1 MLLFIPA
8 ALLLL
13 AFLSRRS
20 LANISKKR
28 LIATGVLRGIA
39 VSLLMLALAGPAV
52 PMTSDRL
59 NLMFVIDRSL
69 SVDTESDRL
78 IVRYISETQKLLR
91 GDDRIGLLT
100 FDSTVMLRYPLG
112 ANSERDLTTG
122 FSGVTRREGTALA
135 SAIDLAANIMPSD
148 GANRLVVFS
157 DFNETMGSVEASIGR
172 LKELGIEVYT
182 IPIYSDRNEILVKR
196 LDAPEYVSKLETY
209 AVSAIIE
216 SQIETPALIRLY
228 RDGTIIDEEQVVL
241 PPGLSRY
248 DYYDV
253 GLEDG
258 LVSYKVEV
266 MSEGDRL
273 RENNTGESFTLVRK
287 DLSVLFVHSGSVG
300 RDDYVARMLAEA
312 GFSVDRVSHY
322 NLPDSPFD
330 LAEYDVVFI
339 NDVSAYELGLDFMK
353 AIRTYVED
361 LGGGLIVTG
370 GSQSFGMGAYKNTFL
385 EEVLPVTSDVRRQEL
400 SRRIALAIVL
410 DRSGSMGTGLGR
422 SKLDIAKEAAIEAM
436 GLLHPEDEF
445 GLLAFD
451 RNSSWAVPLD
461 RLGDRQP
468 KEELIRA
475 IQASGGTDLP
485 SAALRALEAIKYSQR
500 DVRHV
505 IVLSDG
511 QTMGTIDDIIAKA
524 IEYGVTVSTVAVG
537 RDANT
542 ALLSELAYQTGGAY
556 YFTDDP
562 FDIPSIVLKDTMSVA
577 RSSVVE
583 ESFRPVPVVAS
594 PIIDTIDWTTAPE
607 LDGYI
612 ATTAKPFADFLLG
625 GKYLGDPLLATAR
638 FGSGKSAAFT
648 SDIGGLWS
656 KNWASW
662 DGAAVFWRQ
671 LVRWARTSLTDFPYE
686 VVTNTSGDRLTVV
699 VDAIDERGGFVNGLQ
714 LRSIVLSPDG
724 SRQQS
729 ELAQTA
735 PGRYEA
741 AFTLQQ
747 SGGHILQTQLIER
760 GVPVS
765 GQTSFLSRA
774 YDAEFSESRT
784 NVNLAAVL
792 ADRTGGKIYAD
803 VNDVTRRGV
812 FDTSLLREMWR
823 VPVLL
828 SLLVFLIELGIRYVV
843 LSGSERTRLTPRRG
857 L

>member
-1 MLLFIPA
+1 MLLLIPA
-8 ALLLL
+8 ALILLV
-13 AFLSRRS
+13 FLSRRS

-28 LIATGVLRGIA
+28 LIATMVLRGIT
-39 VSLLMLALAGPAV
+39 VSMLILALAGPAV
-52 PMTSDRL
+52 PETSDRL
-59 NLMFVIDRSL
+59 NLLLLVDRSL
-69 SVDTESDRL
+69 SVDTENDRL
-78 IVRYISETQKLLR
+78 IIRYISETQKLLR
-91 GDDRIGLLT
+91 ADDRIGLIT
-100 FDSTVMLRYPLG
+100 FDSTVMLRHRLEPIAG
-112 ANSERDLTTG
+112 RDLTTA
-122 FSGVTRREGTALA
+122 FSAVSRREGTALA
-135 SAIDLAANIMPSD
+135 SAISLAANIMPSD

-157 DFNETMGSVEASIGR
+157 DFNETIGSAEASIGR
-172 LKELGIEVYT
+172 LNELGIEVHT
-182 IPIYSDRNEILVKR
+182 IPLYSDRNEVLVKR
-196 LDAPEYVSKLETY
+196 LDAPEYASKLETY

-216 SQIETPALIRLY
+216 SQAETSALIRLY
-228 RDGTIIDEEQVVL
+228 RDGVIIDEEEVVL

-253 GLEDG
+253 GLEEG

-266 MSEGDRL
+266 MSDGDRV

-287 DLSVLFVHSGSVG
+287 DLSVLFVHSGSAG
-300 RDDYVARMLAEA
+300 RDDYVARMLSEA

-322 NLPDSPFD
+322 NLPDSPFG
-330 LAEYDVVFI
+330 LAEYDVVI
-339 NDVSAYELGLDFMK
+339 VNDVSAYELGLDFMRS
-353 AIRTYVED
+353 IRIYVED
-361 LGGGLIVTG
+361 LGGGLIVVG

-410 DRSGSMGTGLGR
+410 DRSGSMGTGMGR

-461 RLGDRQP
+461 RLGECQP
-468 KEELIRA
+468 KEDLIRA

-485 SAALRALEAIKYSQR
+485 SAALRALEAIKHSAR
-500 DVRHV
+500 DTKHI

-511 QTMGTIDDIIAKA
+511 QTTGTIGEIISKSTD
-524 IEYGVTVSTVAVG
+524 YGVTVSTVAVG
-537 RDANT
+537 ADANT
-542 ALLSELAYQTGGAY
+542 ALLSELADQTGGAY

-562 FDIPSIVLKDTMSVA
+562 FDIPSIVLKDTMSIA

-583 ESFRPVPVVAS
+583 ESFRPVPVVGS
-594 PIIDTIDWTTAPE
+594 PIIDTVNWTAAPE
-607 LDGYI
+607 LDGYV

-671 LVRWARTSLTDFPYE
+671 LVRWARSSLTDFPYE
-686 VVTNTSGDRLTVV
+686 VVTHTSGDRLTVV
-699 VDAIDERGGFVNGLQ
+699 VDAIDERGGFVNGLR

-724 SRQQS
+724 SHQQA
-729 ELAQTA
+729 ELVQTG
-735 PGRYEA
+735 PGRYETT
-741 AFTLQQ
+741 FTLQQ
-747 SGGHILQTQLIER
+747 SGGHVLQTQLIEF

-765 GQTSFLSRA
+765 GQTSFFSRA
-774 YDAEFSESRT
+774 YDAEFAEPRT
-784 NVNLAAVL
+784 NINLAAVL

-803 VNDVTRRGV
+803 VHDVTRRGV

-828 SLLVFLIELGIRYVV
+828 SLLVFLVELGIRYVV
-843 LSGSERTRLTPRRG
+843 LPGNRRARLKAS
-857 L
+857 

>member
-1 MLLFIPA
+1 MLLLIPA
-8 ALLLL
+8 ALILLVL
-13 AFLSRRS
+13 LSRRS
-20 LANISKKR
+20 LASINKKR
-28 LIATGVLRGIA
+28 LIATGVLRGAAI
-39 VSLLMLALAGPAV
+39 SMLIFALAGPAI

-59 NLMFVIDRSL
+59 NLLFVIDRSL
-69 SVDTESDRL
+69 SVDTENDRL
-78 IVRYISETQKLLR
+78 IIRYIAETQKLLR
-91 GDDRIGLLT
+91 ADDRIGLIT
-100 FDSTVMLRYPLG
+100 FDNTVML
-112 ANSERDLTTG
+112 RDLTTG
-122 FSGVTRREGTALA
+122 FEGVSRREGSALA
-135 SAIDLAANIMPSD
+135 SAMDLAANIMPSD
-148 GANRLVVFS
+148 GAKRLVVFS
-157 DFNETMGSVEASIGR
+157 DFNETIGSAEASIGR
-172 LKELGIEVYT
+172 LNERGIEVYT
-182 IPIYSDRNEILVKR
+182 IPIYSDRNEVIVKQ
-196 LDAPEYVSKLETY
+196 LDAPEYASKLETY
-209 AVSAIIE
+209 AISAIIE
-216 SQIETPALIRLY
+216 SQSETTALIRLY
-228 RDGTIIDEEQVVL
+228 RDGAIMDEEEVVL

-253 GLEDG
+253 GLEEG
-258 LVSYKVEV
+258 LVAYRVEV
-266 MSEGDRL
+266 ISDGDRV

-287 DLSVLFVHSGSVG
+287 DLSILFVSSGSAL
-300 RDDYVARMLAEA
+300 RDDYVARMLSES
-312 GFSVDRVSHY
+312 GFSVDRITHY

-339 NDVSAYELGLDFMK
+339 NDVSAYELGLDFMRSVR
-353 AIRTYVED
+353 IYVED

-400 SRRIALAIVL
+400 SRRIALVIVL

-451 RNSSWAVPLD
+451 RVSSWAVPLD
-461 RLGDRQP
+461 RLGEREA
-468 KEELIRA
+468 KEALIRA
-475 IQASGGTDLP
+475 IQSSGGTDLP
-485 SAALRALEAIKYSQR
+485 SATLRALEVITHSGRETK
-500 DVRHV
+500 HI

-511 QTMGTIDDIIAKA
+511 QTTGTIDEIISKA
-524 IEYGVTVSTVAVG
+524 ADYGVTVSTVAVG
-537 RDANT
+537 ADANT

-562 FDIPSIVLKDTMSVA
+562 FDIPSIVLKDTMSIA

-583 ESFRPVPVVAS
+583 ESFRPIPVVAS
-594 PIIDTIDWTTAPE
+594 PIIDTIDWAAAPE
-607 LDGYI
+607 LDGYV

-656 KNWASW
+656 RNWASW

-671 LVRWARTSLTDFPYE
+671 LVRWVRSSLTDFPYE
-686 VVTNTSGDRLTVV
+686 VVTHVSGDRLTVA
-699 VDAIDERGGFVNGLQ
+699 VDAIDERGGFVNGLR
-714 LRSIVLSPDG
+714 LRAIVLSPDG
-724 SRQQS
+724 SHRQN

-735 PGRYEA
+735 PGRYET

-747 SGGHILQTQLIER
+747 SGGHILQTQLLEF

-765 GQTSFLSRA
+765 GQTSFFSRA
-774 YDAEFSESRT
+774 YDAEFARSRT

-812 FDTSLLREMWR
+812 FDTSLLRETWR
-823 VPVLL
+823 VPVVL
-828 SLLVFLIELGIRYVV
+828 SLLVFLVELGIRYVV
-843 LSGSERTRLTPRRG
+843 LQRNRRTS
-857 L
+857 